1 MKQQKEFYVIAQ
13 NGTNEFLTGYK
24 NREYALTFSADF
36 ANEVRCALMF
46 EKGDEESERAVR
58 NIAEAVG
65 GRLVKIK
72 AEYEIT
78 EEDGSEL
85 QEPDESIKK
94 YDHDTLDHLFKR
106 MLGLQ
111 ND

>member
-1 MKQQKEFYVIAQ
+1 MKQQKEFYAIAQ
-13 NGTNEFLTGYK
+13 NGTNKFLVGYK

-36 ANEVRCALMF
+36 ASEIRCALIF
-46 EKGDEESERAVR
+46 EKEDEESERAVR

-85 QEPDESIKK
+85 QEPVQSNEGSDHDAFDSFIKK
-94 YDHDTLDHLFKR
+94 
-106 MLGLQ
+106 MLGL
-111 ND
+111 

>member
-1 MKQQKEFYVIAQ
+1 MKQQKEFYTIAQ
-13 NGTNEFLTGYK
+13 NGTNNFLAGYK
-24 NREYALTFSADF
+24 NRENALTFSADF
-36 ANEVRCALMF
+36 TSEVRCALIF
-46 EKGDEESERAVR
+46 EKGNEKSERSVH

-65 GRLVKIK
+65 GRLVKIQ

>member
-1 MKQQKEFYVIAQ
+1 MKQQKEFYAIAQ
-13 NGTNEFLTGYK
+13 NGTNKFLAGYK
-24 NREYALTFSADF
+24 NRENALTFSADF
-36 ANEVRCALMF
+36 TNEVRCALIF
-46 EKGDEESERAVR
+46 EKGNEKSERSVH

-85 QEPDESIKK
+85 KAPEVDDEEDEIKSF
-94 YDHDTLDHLFKR
+94 LSHLLKR
-106 MLGLQ
+106 GLE
-111 ND
+111 

>member
-13 NGTNEFLTGYK
+13 NGTNKFLAGYK
-24 NREYALTFSADF
+24 NREHALTFSADF
-36 ANEVRCALMF
+36 ANEIRCALIF
-46 EKGDEESERAVR
+46 EKGNEESEQAVR
-58 NIAEAVG
+58 NIAEEVG

-85 QEPDESIKK
+85 QEPVESNEGSDHDAIDCFIKK
-94 YDHDTLDHLFKR
+94 
-106 MLGLQ
+106 MLGL
-111 ND
+111 

>member
-13 NGTNEFLTGYK
+13 NGTNKFLAGYK

-36 ANEVRCALMF
+36 ASEIRCALIF

-78 EEDGSEL
+78 EEDEVTTMPLIALS
-85 QEPDESIKK
+85 KK
-94 YDHDTLDHLFKR
+94 C
-106 MLGLQ
+106 
-111 ND
+111 

>member
-1 MKQQKEFYVIAQ
+1 MKQQKEFYAIAQ
-13 NGTNEFLTGYK
+13 NGTNKFLAGYK
-24 NREYALTFSADF
+24 NRENALTFSADF
-36 ANEVRCALMF
+36 TSEIRCALIF
-46 EKGDEESERAVR
+46 EKGNEKSERSVH

-85 QEPDESIKK
+85 KAPEVDDEEDEIKSF
-94 YDHDTLDHLFKR
+94 LSHLLKR
-106 MLGLQ
+106 GLE
-111 ND
+111 

>member
-1 MKQQKEFYVIAQ
+1 MKQQKEFYAIAQ
-13 NGTNEFLTGYK
+13 NGTNKFLAGYK

-36 ANEVRCALMF
+36 TSEIRCALIF

-85 QEPDESIKK
+85 QEPVQSNEGSDHDAFDSFIKK
-94 YDHDTLDHLFKR
+94 
-106 MLGLQ
+106 MLGL
-111 ND
+111 